1 MQLRTV
7 IGLAAVVAAAVIGL
21 RAIATGGEA
30 SSHRE
35 APLISQDPA
44 VDNVDTYV
52 FRTLDAPG
60 TVTFVATWYP
70 FMEPTGGPN
79 FYRFDPSARYNIH
92 IDKDGDGVEDIT
104 YRWTYRN
111 EIVNPNTFL
120 YNTGPMTQIASS
132 AYNIRQYYTVTEII
146 SGPTPVTNVLF
157 SNQLMIP
164 ENVGPRSNPNYA
176 ALRQQAIRTT
186 TNGGDQIKEFTG
198 PRDDPFFVD
207 VGSIFDL
214 AGLRPLNQFHL
225 IKLPTAKGVDST
237 AGFNVLA
244 NVLQV
249 PITRVVSTGCN
260 LASITDTR
268 CTIGVWSTAERRA
281 IRTFSP
287 GAVSD
292 SGSWV
297 QVSRLG
303 MPLVNEVVIDLARKD
318 AFNSLHPTQ
327 DVAAAGDRILTSE
340 LASLM
345 PVLYPGAVVSTP
357 VNNRLDLLAI
367 FAQGLNLP
375 ALGIA
380 GGYNNQQQLSAAKP
394 SEQIRINLA
403 VAPTAAVGQGKRLGI
418 IDLDLAGFPNGRRL
432 EDDVTDIALRAVAGV
447 FYKLAVPT
455 GPDYNVF
462 PNNALTDGVDKNDKE
477 FLTSFPY
484 LADPWDGYYR
494 VHQNQ
499 YQTSAATAFRNAAG
513 W

>member
-1 MQLRTV
+1 MRITHLA
-7 IGLAAVVAAAVIGL
+7 GLAAVVAAAIVGL
-21 RAIATGGEA
+21 RAIAPGGEA

-52 FRTLDAPG
+52 FRTEDAPG
-60 TVTFVATWYP
+60 TVTFAATWYP

-92 IDKDGDGVEDIT
+92 IDKDGDGVQDIT
-104 YRWTYRN
+104 YRWTFRD

-120 YNTGPMTQIASS
+120 YNTGPMTAITSPS
-132 AYNIRQYYTVTEII
+132 YNVRQYYTVTEII
-146 SGPTPVTNVLF
+146 AGPTPVTNTLF

-164 ENVGPRSNPNYA
+164 ENVGPRSNPNYST
-176 ALRQQAIRTT
+176 LRQQAIRTT
-186 TNGGDQIKEFTG
+186 TAGGDTIKEFTG
-198 PRDDPFFVD
+198 SRDDPFFVD

-249 PITRVVSTGCN
+249 PINRVVSTGCN
-260 LASITDTR
+260 LSDIKDTR

-281 IRTFSP
+281 IRTFSL
-287 GAVSD
+287 
-292 SGSWV
+292 GSVTNTGDWV

-318 AFNSLHPTQ
+318 AFNGIPPTL
-327 DVAAAGDRILTSE
+327 DVTAAGDRILTSE

-357 VNNRLDLLAI
+357 VSNRLDLLAI

-375 ALGIA
+375 ALGIP
-380 GGYNNQQQLSAAKP
+380 GGYNNQQQQSAAKP

-403 VAPTAAVGQGKRLGI
+403 VAPTAAVGKGNRLGI
-418 IDLDLAGFPNGRRL
+418 IALDLAGFPNGRRL

-447 FYKLAVPT
+447 FYKLAVPA
-455 GPDYNVF
+455 GPNYDVF
-462 PNNALTDGVDKNDKE
+462 PNNALTDGVDRNDKD
-477 FLTSFPY
+477 FLTAFPY

-494 VHQNQ
+494 IHQNQ
-499 YQTSAATAFRNAAG
+499 YQTNAASAFRNAPG